1 MKAKRKKNKP
11 LPKPKRK
18 QKVSAKHRVHHHNPI
33 ESDLPRDENEL
44 SFHLTPRQQ
53 ETELG
58 KYLVWWSDCGRYRI
72 GRADSKSGYGS
83 RFFAHEGKTVTIK
96 TDLKTL
102 DSAFAALR
110 TYHCKKYNLETV
122 ITNEDD
128 VIAKNEAKGYTQ
140 LPRETAT
147 TASPSSVE
155 TPQVQT
161 TSSGTDRF
169 GMRLGTRASRIN
181 AAITNEW
188 KSCDQIKKEIKYRF
202 PINSHMRKLHLQG
215 HLEKKMADGVQLF
228 RLKSN
233 ESKPVESSTIALD
246 AKTRL
251 KARLERMK
259 QKDKQKKK
267 KAKGKNPR

>member
-1 MKAKRKKNKP
+1 MKAKRKKKITRK
-11 LPKPKRK
+11 PKPK
-18 QKVSAKHRVHHHNPI
+18 QKVSAKYRVHYHNPI
-33 ESDLPRDENEL
+33 VSDIPRNENEIN
-44 SFHLTPRQQ
+44 FHLAPRQQ

-72 GRADSKSGYGS
+72 GRSDSKSGYGS
-83 RFFAHEGKTVTIK
+83 RFFAHEGKSVTIK

-102 DSAFAALR
+102 ESAFAALR
-110 TYHCKKYNLETV
+110 AYHGKKYDLEAV

-128 VIAKNEAKGYTQ
+128 VIAKNEAKGFTQ
-140 LPRETAT
+140 LPREITVV
-147 TASPSSVE
+147 SSSNEVQ
-155 TPQVQT
+155 QVQT
-161 TSSGTDRF
+161 TTAGTDRF
-169 GMRLGTRASRIN
+169 GMRLGTRAARIN